1 MGDNMKLLLTGY
13 EPFGGEAIN
22 PSWEA
27 VKTFANKKINDIEIA
42 VEEMPVEWNQIE
54 DKFIQAYKKHDPDYI
69 ICVGQAGG
77 RNAVA
82 IERIALNCS
91 NGKDNEGVIKN
102 EATIKEE
109 GKEAYFSTLPIVKMN
124 KAVKESKI
132 PCYIS
137 NSAGLYLCNY
147 IFYIARHFVETNSL
161 DIPAG
166 FVHIPYIPE
175 QVAIKDRPNK
185 YSSMDLSLV
194 INALE
199 EMIKVLN

>member
-1 MGDNMKLLLTGY
+1 MRKLLLTGY
-13 EPFGGEAIN
+13 EPFGGESIN

-27 VKTFANKKINDIEIA
+27 VKTFANKKINDIEIV

-54 DKFIQAYKKHDPDYI
+54 DEFIKAYKKHNPDII

-82 IERIALNCS
+82 LERVAVNCA
-91 NGKDNEGVIKN
+91 NGKDNDGVIR
-102 EATIKEE
+102 EEQAIKKD
-109 GKEAYFSTLPIVKMN
+109 GKDAYLSTLPIVKMN
-124 KAVKESKI
+124 DAVKEAKI

-147 IFYIARHFVETNSL
+147 VFYIARYFIETNGL

-166 FVHIPYIPE
+166 FIHIPYIPE
-175 QVAIKDRPNK
+175 QVAIKDRPQK

-194 INALE
+194 IKALE

>member
-1 MGDNMKLLLTGY
+1 MKLLLTGY
-13 EPFGGEAIN
+13 EPFGGEEVN

-27 VKTFANKKINDIEIA
+27 VKTFKSKNINGIDIV
-42 VEEMPVEWNQIE
+42 VEEMPVAWNKIE
-54 DKFIQAYKKHDPDYI
+54 QKFEEAVKTHNPDFI

-82 IERIALNCS
+82 IERIAVNCA
-91 NGKDNEGVIKN
+91 NGKDNEGINREEQVIKEN
-102 EATIKEE
+102 
-109 GKEAYFSTLPIVKMN
+109 GKEAYLSTLPIVKMN
-124 KAVKESKI
+124 KAVKEALI
-132 PCYIS
+132 PIYIS

-147 IFYIARHFVETNSL
+147 IFYIARHYIETKGL

-166 FVHIPYIPE
+166 FIHIPYIPE

-194 INALE
+194 IKALE
-199 EMIKVLN
+199 EMIKVLNKK

>member
-1 MGDNMKLLLTGY
+1 MKLLLTGY
-13 EPFGGEAIN
+13 EPFGGESIN

-27 VKTFANKKINDIEIA
+27 VKTFRNINIGGMEVVA
-42 VEEMPVEWNQIE
+42 EEMPVEWNQLE
-54 DKFIQAYKKHDPDYI
+54 EKFIEAVKKHKPDFI

-82 IERIALNCS
+82 IERVAVNRA
-91 NGKDNEGVIKN
+91 NGKDNEGVNREEQI
-102 EATIKEE
+102 IKED
-109 GKEAYFSTLPIVKMN
+109 GKDAYLSTLPIVEMN
-124 KAVKESKI
+124 KAVKEVKI
-132 PCYIS
+132 PSYIS

-147 IFYIARHFVETNSL
+147 IFYIARHYIENNNL

-166 FVHIPYIPE
+166 FIHIPYIPE

-199 EMIKVLN
+199 EMIKVLNK